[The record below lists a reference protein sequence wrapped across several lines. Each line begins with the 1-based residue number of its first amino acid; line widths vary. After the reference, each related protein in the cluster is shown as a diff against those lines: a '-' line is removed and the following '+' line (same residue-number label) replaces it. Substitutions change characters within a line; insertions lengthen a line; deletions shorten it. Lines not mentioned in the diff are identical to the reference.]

1 MISNGKSNKCSVID
15 TWDKLYFIINIVL
28 IACFYTIPYTVL
40 HTTKG
45 FELFF
50 FWITLTIVIGLL
62 AVFNLFRKH
71 RGGSR

>member
-1 MISNGKSNKCSVID
+1 MID